1 MKYYSF
7 ASYSVAFCNAGRQCL
22 IDLFFI
28 LFIRLILPYHYCF
41 SHDFMNIGFKSSG
54 DILDTS
60 YIKLCAD
67 DFFQLVDYVRI
78 LTVQI
83 NKSLEIA
90 AAAAAASLSAYS
102 ASICAT
108 SYFEPQ

>member
-1 MKYYSF
+1 
-7 ASYSVAFCNAGRQCL
+7 
-22 IDLFFI
+22 
-28 LFIRLILPYHYCF
+28 
-41 SHDFMNIGFKSSG
+41 MNIGFKSSG

-83 NKSLEIA
+83 YKSLEIA
-90 AAAAAASLSAYS
+90 AAAAAASENAETFFQNHSCIDRSKVLGYTHDGNGTFRVN
-102 ASICAT
+102 IVNDLIDR
-108 SYFEPQ
+108 FG